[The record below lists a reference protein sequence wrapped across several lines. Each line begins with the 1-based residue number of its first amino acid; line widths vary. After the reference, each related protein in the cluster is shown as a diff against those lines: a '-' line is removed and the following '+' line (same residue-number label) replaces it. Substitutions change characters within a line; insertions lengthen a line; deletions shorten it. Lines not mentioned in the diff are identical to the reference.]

1 MAVRRSEWRKHVR
14 VGGFLLVFVLFAPVL
29 GIFLVQTLSLIPKRI
44 HVSMPSPSYQDQSM
58 VYKGGVMMDQPG
70 VAAAGIDGDMLW
82 RGERDIVPMP
92 MDAVTIPSWGT
103 TTPVSAVDQKMVKS
117 ASLDLR
123 AQSLVWTS
131 NQIQASAKNV
141 GGYVESANVS
151 QPKNDVQ
158 TAWLVVRV
166 PADRLDVVIEEAKKV
181 ASSVI
186 SENLNAGDVTDQS
199 IDLTARLNAKR
210 AEETAL
216 VSLLDKATKVSDVI
230 EVTDRLAF
238 VRSEIEGLD
247 AQQRRLEGQVAM
259 SSLSISITEDPRVVI
274 NGDSVRDGNV
284 IKQSVNDLTRWLI
297 ALGSALGAI
306 IISGLPVVLVY
317 GFFLWVFYRIG
328 VFVAERVV
336 GRK

>member
-166 PADRLDVVIEEAKKV
+166 PVDLSLIH
-181 ASSVI
+181 I
-186 SENLNAGDVTDQS
+186 SE
-199 IDLTARLNAKR
+199 
-210 AEETAL
+210 
-216 VSLLDKATKVSDVI
+216 
-230 EVTDRLAF
+230 
-238 VRSEIEGLD
+238 
-247 AQQRRLEGQVAM
+247 
-259 SSLSISITEDPRVVI
+259 P
-274 NGDSVRDGNV
+274 
-284 IKQSVNDLTRWLI
+284 TR
-297 ALGSALGAI
+297 
-306 IISGLPVVLVY
+306 PY
-317 GFFLWVFYRIG
+317 
-328 VFVAERVV
+328 
-336 GRK
+336 